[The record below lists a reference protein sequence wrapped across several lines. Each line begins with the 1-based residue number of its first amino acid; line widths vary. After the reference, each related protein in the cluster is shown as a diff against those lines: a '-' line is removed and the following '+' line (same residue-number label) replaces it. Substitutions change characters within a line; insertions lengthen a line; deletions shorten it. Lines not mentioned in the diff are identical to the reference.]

1 MSLNLEFQ
9 TAPSSRHS
17 AHSLLPPRPLLRARV
32 ARTQVSGSPPLSSG
46 SGLAP
51 LTLSG
56 IVFKNGMHAIAN
68 SGGGLAVH
76 NGAVV
81 IVVACNFQNC
91 EIRGIEGGG
100 GGAIGVF
107 DSGSSLTLTGNIFKD
122 NIVPTG
128 ADSSDYTAD
137 VHAGPGT
144 DVYFN
149 VGDCPEPFSPSL
161 PPVDSAPEISF
172 NLAPNQAVLQPPCA
186 FPTQSPTPAPTAEA
200 TAAPTHSNWFE
211 DTTVECGFLS
221 LGSTLSHCCDVA
233 RDISLVPAGGDA
245 RDYVSAAVGVDSSS
259 CRKSLLCGGGGRR
272 RLQPGTGGGQGPPLG
287 PLAEEEEE
295 ERQIGF
301 CRELINGAVAEVVD
315 EETAAT
321 VSSLMDAQCDVV
333 AITEDIGLAG
343 VECVGEPTGD
353 ELLVV
358 ADQGDVTMA
367 NLLERKPPPRLPARA
382 PPIHSPTVP
391 PPAAHPRPLPRSP
404 RTSRRFHDRRLLRC
418 PRPGVRAAG
427 QHGGR
432 PLLRPRVRHHN
443 PASGIN
449 T

>member
-1 MSLNLEFQ
+1 
-9 TAPSSRHS
+9 
-17 AHSLLPPRPLLRARV
+17 
-32 ARTQVSGSPPLSSG
+32 LSSG

-128 ADSSDYTAD
+128 RLDYTAD

-161 PPVDSAPEISF
+161 PPVDSAPPTYISF

-427 QHGGR
+427 QHGDR

>member
-1 MSLNLEFQ
+1 
-9 TAPSSRHS
+9 
-17 AHSLLPPRPLLRARV
+17 
-32 ARTQVSGSPPLSSG
+32 LSSG

-68 SGGGLAVH
+68 SGGGLAVY

-81 IVVACNFQNC
+81 MVVACNFQNC

-128 ADSSDYTAD
+128 RLDYTAD

-161 PPVDSAPEISF
+161 PPVDSAPPTFISF

-272 RLQPGTGGGQGPPLG
+272 RLQPGTGGGQGPPLEPDG
-287 PLAEEEEE
+287 GVPGTEEEVEEEEE

-315 EETAAT
+315 DETAAT

-367 NLLERKPPPRLPARA
+367 NLLELVAFTTGA
-382 PPIHSPTVP
+382 CFAVLVLVCVLLGSMGTVP
-391 PPAAHPRPLPRSP
+391 FFARVYVIITPRAAPTPKRAHEQIL
-404 RTSRRFHDRRLLRC
+404 LLRERSERQEDLAAAA
-418 PRPGVRAAG
+418 PKRPPSFVRAERAG
-427 QHGGR
+427 AAGER
-432 PLLRPRVRHHN
+432 STELAAAAPK
-443 PASGIN
+443 
-449 T
+449 